1 MCAVQSKLNPPEM
14 KNGIHGSVNGPWIFF
29 KAFMARKL
37 LLLRHG
43 DVGDEYHD
51 RYIGSTN
58 VSLSE
63 RGHQQVRTISAWLRS
78 QSIDCCYCSPLKR
91 CKETAAIVLDRSSV
105 EYKVDPDL
113 REIDFGRWEGLSF
126 ADIVQEF
133 PDEVKRWS
141 DFDMD
146 FAFPDG
152 ERIGDCVKRIVGIA
166 DRLAE
171 DPADTVLVCTHGGII
186 RLLICYF
193 LGLEPWQYILFRVER
208 ASVTTIA
215 LFDGAGLLC
224 GLNET
229 GEAVEEAEG

>member
-1 MCAVQSKLNPPEM
+1 M

-29 KAFMARKL
+29 GVFMAQKL

-43 DVGDEYHD
+43 DVGEEYHD

-58 VSLSE
+58 VSMSE
-63 RGHQQVRTISAWLRS
+63 WGLQQVRTIGPWLRS
-78 QSIDCCYCSPLKR
+78 QNIDRCYCSPMKR
-91 CKETAAIVLDRSSV
+91 CKETAAIILEQTGVD
-105 EYKVDPDL
+105 YKIDPDL
-113 REIDFGRWEGLSF
+113 REIDFGQWEGLAF
-126 ADIVQEF
+126 ADIAQKF
-133 PDEVKRWS
+133 SDDVKRWS

-146 FAFPDG
+146 FAFPGG
-152 ERIGDCVKRIVGIA
+152 ERIGDCVGRIVGIA

-193 LGLEPWQYILFRVER
+193 LGLEPWQYILFRVEH
-208 ASVTTIA
+208 ASVTTIE
-215 LFDGAGLLC
+215 LFGGAGLLC

-229 GEAVEEAEG
+229 GQAVEKAAE